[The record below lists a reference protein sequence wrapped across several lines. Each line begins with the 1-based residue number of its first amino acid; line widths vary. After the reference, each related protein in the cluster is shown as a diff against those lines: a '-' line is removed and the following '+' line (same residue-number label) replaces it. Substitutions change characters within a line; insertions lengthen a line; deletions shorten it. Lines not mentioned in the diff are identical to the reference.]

1 MGLQRMTGVLLN
13 NRNQRK
19 VESTMLKT
27 KSDWDINM
35 ERILIKEKGDK
46 KEKEVRIA
54 GRCKSCWGGLIARRN
69 EAYEWIEIKCRIC
82 GTTVEGQDAQKEKEK
97 MLEEG
102 ISNLMMM
109 NMGLGNN
116 PKYGDGFFVGKLF
129 PSIERQTNKEI
140 KTRINKRRAE
150 GNKQGKLTRNSFP
163 AGAPG
168 LLFLQAKILIKGV
181 EDLSNL
187 HERSIMK
194 LAGFEAQDNGSI
206 VVDKIERIREDGKD
220 PEYRMMR
227 RMGCYMSAAML
238 AAFACELAMKAICL
252 TCKDEAIQ
260 DHDLLE
266 LYRDLPKASQRR
278 TKADYEKIEKVMEKG
293 RHIFGN
299 WRYFETNVGEEGMRG
314 MIDLERTLKMAKAA
328 RVILD
333 EAEMVGLT
341 GSIKRDT
348 KGQVRVR
355 EEKRPYKE
363 KVNIEVKGVE
373 WPPKN
378 V

>member
-1 MGLQRMTGVLLN
+1 MP
-13 NRNQRK
+13 
-19 VESTMLKT
+19 KT

-35 ERILIKEKGDK
+35 ERISIKGEGD
-46 KEKEVRIA
+46 KEVRIA

-82 GTTVEGQDAQKEKEK
+82 GTTVEGQNAQKEKEK

-109 NMGLGNN
+109 NMGLGSD

-129 PSIERQTNKEI
+129 PSIERQTDREI
-140 KTRINKRRAE
+140 RTRINKRRAE
-150 GNKQGKLTRNSFP
+150 GNKQGKLTRNNFP

-194 LAGFEAQDNGSI
+194 LADFEAQDDGSI
-206 VVDKIERIREDGKD
+206 VVDKIERIREDRKD

-260 DHDLLE
+260 A
-266 LYRDLPKASQRR
+266 P
-278 TKADYEKIEKVMEKG
+278 
-293 RHIFGN
+293 
-299 WRYFETNVGEEGMRG
+299 
-314 MIDLERTLKMAKAA
+314 
-328 RVILD
+328 
-333 EAEMVGLT
+333 
-341 GSIKRDT
+341 
-348 KGQVRVR
+348 
-355 EEKRPYKE
+355 
-363 KVNIEVKGVE
+363 
-373 WPPKN
+373 
-378 V
+378 